1 MGRAM
6 GGTEAGRVPV
16 ASAEVGAP
24 TLEIQN
30 GAPTLENGLVA
41 LHNFK
46 HSVTI

>member
-16 ASAEVGAP
+16 ASAEVG
-24 TLEIQN
+24 IQN